1 MNQQH
6 TTVERAAMASGAA
19 KGEGIPPLYLALV
32 ESICSV
38 VSRPR
43 FPSKCWR
50 ESNKGH
56 KHDGGTG
63 AQEWLRELGLLSLEK
78 EILSICKE
86 LMKGVREM
94 EPGAQQCTVTVGVL

>member
-19 KGEGIPPLYLALV
+19 EGEGIPPLYLALV
-32 ESICSV
+32 ECICSV

-43 FPSKCWR
+43 FPTKCWR

-63 AQEWLRELGLLSLEK
+63 AQERLRELGLLSPWCE
-78 EILSICKE
+78 
-86 LMKGVREM
+86 G
-94 EPGAQQCTVTVGVL
+94 